1 METAAVPVFSALWL
15 GILTSISPCPLASN
29 IAAVS
34 FLLKRV
40 EHTSS
45 VIASGV
51 LYTLGRVVGYT
62 ALGVLI
68 TSSLLSIP
76 QTSFFLQNNMN
87 KLLGP
92 ILVVTGFFLL
102 EVFQFTVPG
111 LSISEKMTGK
121 FKKLGAAG
129 ALPLGILFSLSFC
142 PVSAALFFGSLI
154 PLSLKNS
161 SPVMLPSLYGIG
173 TGLPVLV
180 FAILITVGVQQLGAL
195 FKKVALIEYWLR
207 RLTGVIFIVVGIYYI
222 FTHIFL
228 IDLV

>member
-1 METAAVPVFSALWL
+1 VETTAVPVLSALWL
-15 GILTSISPCPLASN
+15 GILTSVSPCPLASN
-29 IAAVS
+29 IAAIS
-34 FLLKRV
+34 FVIKKMY
-40 EHTSS
+40 HTPS
-45 VIASGV
+45 VIISGI
-51 LYTLGRVVGYT
+51 LYTLGRVIGYS
-62 ALGVLI
+62 ALGVFI
-68 TSSLLSIP
+68 TSSLLKIP

-222 FTHIFL
+222 LTHIFH

>member
-1 METAAVPVFSALWL
+1 METTAVPVLSALWL
-15 GILTSISPCPLASN
+15 GILTSVSPCPLASN
-29 IAAVS
+29 IAAIS
-34 FLLKRV
+34 FVVKRMH
-40 EHTSS
+40 HTPS
-45 VIASGV
+45 VIISGI
-51 LYTLGRVVGYT
+51 LYTLGRVIGYSV
-62 ALGVLI
+62 LGVFI
-68 TSSLLSIP
+68 TSSLLQIP

-222 FTHIFL
+222 FTHLFH
-228 IDLV
+228 IDLL

>member
-1 METAAVPVFSALWL
+1 
-15 GILTSISPCPLASN
+15 
-29 IAAVS
+29 
-34 FLLKRV
+34 V

-222 FTHIFL
+222 FTHIFH

>member
-222 FTHIFL
+222 FTHIFH